1 MRQDTMSLRCLLG
14 VEKIE
19 NMFIKDYQ
27 LRIVLSDCNPSS
39 QKVNA
44 IADLSEDISEM
55 LPYLNTA
62 LKGLQYFEEEKILT
76 VKRGGRLITFRP
88 RQIALTK
95 LEDENEARMVM
106 EELKQ
111 ILNETYINKNHI
123 KPTYTTR
130 QVLRPLEVFK
140 LLPGGNCKECG
151 EITCMAFALKLVN
164 DELELQKCPILFTK
178 EFETNRLKIMKGVGL
193 NE

>member
-1 MRQDTMSLRCLLG
+1 MSLRCLLG

-44 IADLSEDISEM
+44 IADLSADISEM

-76 VKRGGRLITFRP
+76 VKKGGRLITFRP

-111 ILNETYINKNHI
+111 ILNETYVNKDHI